1 MKRIVD
7 PRTVA
12 EQVPVPGPV
21 FTTYEKIVAE
31 IITSIDEGVAQL
43 PGYDDDL
50 SDLPRSLRRLVTMKF
65 LDLTV
70 NAIDA
75 SSELQGV
82 NQLDITEC
90 RDTLQYSQA
99 VKVLIDHFRSVTRRL
114 ELISRSRDARAG
126 RGALRIYH
134 IAKRIASDPD
144 NTHLVMHVENLK
156 AELQRSRL
164 KRRAKTGTRTAASAE
179 DVPSTSIP

>member
-1 MKRIVD
+1 
-7 PRTVA
+7 VA
-12 EQVPVPGPV
+12 R
-21 FTTYEKIVAE
+21 
-31 IITSIDEGVAQL
+31 L
-43 PGYDDDL
+43 PGYHKDL
-50 SDLPRSLRRLVTMKF
+50 SELPANLRRLVTAAF

-90 RDTLQYSQA
+90 RDTIQYSPA
-99 VKVLIDHFRSVTRRL
+99 VRTLIVHLRGVTRRL
-114 ELISRSRDARAG
+114 ELLSRSRDARAG

-134 IAKRIASDPD
+134 IAKRLAAEPY
-144 NTHLVMHVENLK
+144 NMHLAVHVQNLK

-164 KRRAKTGTRTAASAE
+164 KRRANTGKRAAVSVE
-179 DVPSTSIP
+179 GEP

>member
-1 MKRIVD
+1 MERISD
-7 PRTVA
+7 LGAVA
-12 EQVPVPGPV
+12 EQAPVPDPV
-21 FTTYEKIVAE
+21 FTPYEKIVAE

-43 PGYDDDL
+43 PGYNDDL
-50 SDLPRSLRRLVTMKF
+50 SSLPRSLRRLVTTKF

-70 NAIDA
+70 NALDA

-99 VKVLIDHFRSVTRRL
+99 VKTLIVHLRSVTRRL
-114 ELISRSRDARAG
+114 ELLSRSRDARAG

-134 IAKRIASDPD
+134 IAKRIASDPN
-144 NTHLVMHVENLK
+144 NTHLVVHVENLK
-156 AELQRSRL
+156 DELQRSRL
-164 KRRAKTGTRTAASAE
+164 KRRAKAGSRTAAAAE
-179 DVPSTSIP
+179 AEPATSI